1 MYEETLK
8 KLKEAHRVLKE
19 LEEAK
24 VNENVDDMYAEVL
37 QLEERLQYINTQ
49 LERLDESKWLEEVYE
64 ELKKALKRIGM

>member
-37 QLEERLQYINTQ
+37 QLEERLQYINSQ
-49 LERLDESKWLEEVYE
+49 L
-64 ELKKALKRIGM
+64 